1 MEIVKDVNVSKL
13 PVFNL
18 DDYCYNEFLWEKI
31 FDDGEYTDNGCD
43 EAVGFS
49 NGRSCSA
56 EYYENTMIVR
66 FTKAITDENLFFTAA
81 NTVVGNISG
90 FQHKS
95 IIDCFNNSLVIDMND
110 SVYLSIRADSDK
122 HHVVVNAYKKCA

>member
-1 MEIVKDVNVSKL
+1 
-13 PVFNL
+13 
-18 DDYCYNEFLWEKI
+18 
-31 FDDGEYTDNGCD
+31 
-43 EAVGFS
+43 
-49 NGRSCSA
+49 
-56 EYYENTMIVR
+56 MIVR

-95 IIDCFNNSLVIDMND
+95 IIDCFNNSVVIDMND